1 MGKWTD
7 AALRA
12 RPILQRA
19 AVNLDDADASVIVGL
34 YDGMKYDDALIKAG
48 TRINWKGLL
57 MRAAVDLW
65 DSEEYNPDNAPTLW
79 EKVMYKDG
87 IRIIPEVITATLAF
101 SKGERGWWNDVLYES
116 RIDGNVYT
124 PDQYYAGWAE
134 VTR

>member
-12 RPILQRA
+12 RPILQKA

-79 EKVMYKDG
+79 EKVMYRDG

-101 SKGERGWWNDVLYES
+101 SKGERGWWEDVLYES
-116 RIDGNVYT
+116 LMDGNVYT
-124 PDQYYAGWAE
+124 PDQYSAGWAE